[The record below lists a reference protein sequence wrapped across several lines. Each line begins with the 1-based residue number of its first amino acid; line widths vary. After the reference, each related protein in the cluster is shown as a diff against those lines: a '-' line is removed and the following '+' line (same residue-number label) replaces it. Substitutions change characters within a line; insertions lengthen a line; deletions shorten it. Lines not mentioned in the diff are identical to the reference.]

1 MINSMAKNIISPDL
15 NQIKRLKRRYG
26 RNDQAK
32 GLISSLEYY
41 MDNRSKLTNIKT
53 DMAVS
58 FYGTSASGEQ
68 VQMRS
73 PMRQKGFDLLR
84 REMIEMT
91 EVEITRTLKELSEI
105 PEAKVIPI
113 SFARV
118 LA

>member
-1 MINSMAKNIISPDL
+1 MAKNIISPDL
-15 NQIKRLKRRYG
+15 NQIKRRYG

-58 FYGTSASGEQ
+58 FYGTSASGEK
-68 VQMRS
+68 VQMHS
-73 PMRQKGFDLLR
+73 KMRQKGFDLLR

-105 PEAKVIPI
+105 PVAKVIPI
-113 SFARV
+113 SFARA